1 MDRVQT
7 RAGRHW
13 TDRAPGA
20 LLVVGLS
27 LAVLWLVEIV
37 DTVLGHRLD
46 AYGIRPRVV
55 DGLDG
60 IAFAPFLHAGFSH
73 LLANSTSFAILGV
86 VAYMAVNA
94 LRFFGVIV
102 VSAVTSGFGAWLFGA
117 VGTVVVGA
125 SGVIFGLLGFLLV
138 RGFIERRVGAIAV
151 SVAVLLLYG
160 TALLGVLPGAPHVSW
175 QGHLF
180 GFAGGVLA
188 AWVLRQRRR
197 RCATTTR

>member
-1 MDRVQT
+1 MDRVRT
-7 RAGRHW
+7 RADRHW
-13 TDRAPGA
+13 TDRAPAA
-20 LLVVGLS
+20 LLVVALS

-46 AYGIRPRVV
+46 AYGIRPRMV

-60 IAFAPFLHAGFSH
+60 IAFAPFLHAGFAH

-86 VAYMAVNA
+86 VAYIAVNTV
-94 LRFFGVIV
+94 RFFGVIV
-102 VSAVTSGFGAWLFGA
+102 VSAVTSGLGAWLFGA

-138 RGFIERRVGAIAV
+138 RGFIERSVGAIAV

-160 TALLGVLPGAPHVSW
+160 TALLGVLPGTPHVSW

-188 AWVLRQRRR
+188 AWVLRRRR
-197 RCATTTR
+197 NRRATTA